1 MSISSA
7 LHSHFNLVLS
17 FLFSLQKFK
26 INHRI
31 LAFAGKLQSREQF
44 FFFQKLTPVDIIK
57 TSKPNIV
64 SKSDNGF

>member
-44 FFFQKLTPVDIIK
+44 FFQKITPVDIIK